1 MPIQQPTAELMPVN
15 SEDLELRS
23 WSTTPISWEE
33 AVSRLDQCETY
44 WLATARPDGPPHVR
58 PVLAVCVDGAV
69 HFCTSPRS
77 SKGRDLSRTPGCVM
91 TASCPGMDI
100 VAEGEARRL
109 VDESQ
114 LRRVAD
120 AYASKYGWRVE
131 VRDGTFQDTFG
142 APTAGPPPYE
152 VYELIPSK
160 VFGFS
165 TDPAIA
171 PTRWRFE

>member
-1 MPIQQPTAELMPVN
+1 MPIEQPTAELMRVN
-15 SEDLELRS
+15 SEDPELRS

-33 AVSRLDQCETY
+33 AVSRLHQGETY
-44 WLATARPDGPPHVR
+44 WLATARPDGLPHVR
-58 PVLAVCVDGAV
+58 PVLAVCLDGAV
-69 HFCTSPRS
+69 HFCTNPRS
-77 SKGRDLSRTPGCVM
+77 SKSRDLSRTPDCVI
-91 TASCPGMDI
+91 TASCPGVDI

-109 VDESQ
+109 MDNSQ

-120 AYASKYGWRVE
+120 AYASKYGWRVA
-131 VRDGTFQDTFG
+131 VRDGAFQDTFG

-160 VFGFS
+160 VFGFA

-171 PTRWRFE
+171 PTRWRFQ